1 MILNLIPNRVGFF
14 IFYKQDPLFQIGPN
28 VKKNFWKKLDLLPLV
43 LNGCI
48 FIFMKKIIRL
58 TESDLT
64 RIIKRVINE
73 SNRLNEGE
81 EELKKME
88 DLISQGLDPLK
99 AYYISQ
105 IKDGWADIL
114 IVKGVGVTGDLQNI
128 LTTLFDDPESFYRF
142 FSGISKDETINK
154 FYPKWEM
161 IPWVGFQLQ
170 DRVDWGT
177 ES

>member
-1 MILNLIPNRVGFF
+1 M
-14 IFYKQDPLFQIGPN
+14 
-28 VKKNFWKKLDLLPLV
+28 KKNFWEKFYKNPIYV
-43 LNGCI
+43 SPNYYKVGI

-73 SNRLNEGE
+73 SNQLNEGE

-88 DLISQGLDPLK
+88 ELISQGLDPLK

-114 IVKGVGVTGDLQNI
+114 IEKGVGVTNELQNI
-128 LTTLFDDPESFYRF
+128 LTTLFDNPESFLRF
-142 FSGISKDETINK
+142 YAGKSKDETINK

-161 IPWVGFQLQ
+161 SWDTGWRLL

-177 ES
+177 QS

>member
-1 MILNLIPNRVGFF
+1 M
-14 IFYKQDPLFQIGPN
+14 
-28 VKKNFWKKLDLLPLV
+28 
-43 LNGCI
+43 
-48 FIFMKKIIRL
+48 FMKKIIRL

-73 SNRLNEGE
+73 SNQLNEGE

-114 IVKGVGVTGDLQNI
+114 IVKGVGVTNELQNI
-128 LTTLFDDPESFYRF
+128 LTTLFFHK
-142 FSGISKDETINK
+142 IMN
-154 FYPKWEM
+154 
-161 IPWVGFQLQ
+161 
-170 DRVDWGT
+170 
-177 ES
+177 

>member
-1 MILNLIPNRVGFF
+1 
-14 IFYKQDPLFQIGPN
+14 
-28 VKKNFWKKLDLLPLV
+28 
-43 LNGCI
+43 
-48 FIFMKKIIRL
+48 MKKIIRL

-73 SNRLNEGE
+73 SNQLNEGE

-105 IKDGWADIL
+105 IKNGWKDFLVVDGPKA
-114 IVKGVGVTGDLQNI
+114 IVVSDLQNI
-128 LTTLFDDPESFYRF
+128 LTTLFDDPESFLRF
-142 FSGISKDETINK
+142 YAGKSKDETINK

-161 IPWVGFQLQ
+161 SWESGWYLLNL
-170 DRVDWGT
+170 VDWGT
-177 ES
+177 QS

>member
-1 MILNLIPNRVGFF
+1 
-14 IFYKQDPLFQIGPN
+14 
-28 VKKNFWKKLDLLPLV
+28 
-43 LNGCI
+43 
-48 FIFMKKIIRL
+48 MKKIIRL
-58 TESDLT
+58 TESELT

-73 SNRLNEGE
+73 SSQLNEGE

-114 IVKGVGVTGDLQNI
+114 IVDGPKAIVVSDLQNI
-128 LTTLFDDPESFYRF
+128 LTTLFDDPESFLRF
-142 FSGISKDETINK
+142 YAGKSKDETINK

-161 IPWVGFQLQ
+161 SWWDGWQLL
-170 DRVDWGT
+170 DRTDWGT
-177 ES
+177 QS

>member
-1 MILNLIPNRVGFF
+1 MG
-14 IFYKQDPLFQIGPN
+14 
-28 VKKNFWKKLDLLPLV
+28 
-43 LNGCI
+43 I

-73 SNRLNEGE
+73 SNQLNEGE

-105 IKDGWADIL
+105 IKNGWKDIL
-114 IVKGVGVTGDLQNI
+114 N
-128 LTTLFDDPESFYRF
+128 
-142 FSGISKDETINK
+142 
-154 FYPKWEM
+154 
-161 IPWVGFQLQ
+161 
-170 DRVDWGT
+170 
-177 ES
+177 

>member
-1 MILNLIPNRVGFF
+1 
-14 IFYKQDPLFQIGPN
+14 
-28 VKKNFWKKLDLLPLV
+28 
-43 LNGCI
+43 
-48 FIFMKKIIRL
+48 MKKIIRL

-73 SNRLNEGE
+73 SNQLNEGE

-114 IVKGVGVTGDLQNI
+114 IVKGVGVSNELQNI
-128 LTTLFDDPESFYRF
+128 LTTLFDNPESFLKFYA
-142 FSGISKDETINK
+142 GESKDETINK

-161 IPWVGFQLQ
+161 SWWDGWQLL
-170 DRVDWGT
+170 DRTDWGT
-177 ES
+177 QS